1 MVCGHIHKPELRDV
15 SGILYCN
22 DGDWVESL
30 SALAETHD
38 GQLQHLDWAV
48 LQAERQRDPANRP
61 PRSLTLP
68 ALPSALRRQGK
79 HP

>member
-1 MVCGHIHKPELRDV
+1 VV
-15 SGILYCN
+15 
-22 DGDWVESL
+22 SL

-38 GQLQHLDWAV
+38 GQLQLLDWATV
-48 LQAERQRDPANRP
+48 MADREADPAARP

>member
-1 MVCGHIHKPELRDV
+1 M
-15 SGILYCN
+15 
-22 DGDWVESL
+22 ESL

-38 GQLQHLDWAV
+38 GQLQLLDWAA
-48 LQAERQRDPANRP
+48 LQAERQADPATRP

-68 ALPSALRRQGK
+68 ALPSALRRQSK